1 MPTKWLDNRIR
12 VHPWPILRL
21 FMRVFVPLGHSL
33 NRPRM
38 DTNAH
43 GSESEL
49 TETVIGSA
57 FEIANVLG
65 AGFLEKVYERA
76 LIRELALRGVSAK
89 AQVSFPVCYK
99 GKYVGEYL
107 ADLVVEEKVIVELK
121 CVDRFANEHL
131 AQCIN
136 YLKASSLRV
145 ALLINFQRPKV
156 EWKRVLLDP

>member
-1 MPTKWLDNRIR
+1 M
-12 VHPWPILRL
+12 
-21 FMRVFVPLGHSL
+21 G
-33 NRPRM
+33 PRM
-38 DTNAH
+38 DTDAH
-43 GSESEL
+43 GLESEL

-136 YLKASSLRV
+136 YLKASGLRV